1 MSVAQT
7 STLTS
12 EDALVWLQ
20 QAWQRCAGLSAAG
33 RKKAFGICVAYQLRG
48 KTLTQAMTMLDS
60 WLQKLTGHV
69 SVPSTAQP
77 AQTIDASLS
86 GGARLVADP
95 HLLVR
100 LQNVL
105 TLLGGAI
112 AEGAGLEEAVSEL
125 ERSAQNVAE
134 QVYAMADKKRFMNMP
149 VSDVLGVIDARVRHA
164 DEASKHAVQ
173 EAFDRLLKSLD
184 PAAAK
189 DQIGEKGLRIGPF
202 HKAAMYDA
210 VCEKYAQMSE
220 YHEKGRLVRDF
231 RAMYKTQLAELAK
244 NEGSVE

>member
-1 MSVAQT
+1 MSLAQVPSPT
-7 STLTS
+7 SGDSL
-12 EDALVWLQ
+12 AWLQ
-20 QAWQRCAGLSAAG
+20 QAWQRCAGLSVAG
-33 RKKAFGICVAYQLRG
+33 RKKAFGICVASQLRG
-48 KTLTQAMTMLDS
+48 RTLAQAKEMLDS
-60 WLQKLTGHV
+60 WLQTLTGHV
-69 SVPSTAQP
+69 SVPSTAQ
-77 AQTIDASLS
+77 AVRALDASLA
-86 GGARLVADP
+86 GRTFVMADP

-105 TLLGGAI
+105 TLLGGEI
-112 AEGAGLEEAVSEL
+112 AEGVGLEESVSEL

-149 VSDVLGVIDARVRHA
+149 VSDVLGVIDARVRHS

-202 HKAAMYDA
+202 LKAAMYDA